1 MFKYEI
7 KNADALKLKLSGISR
22 DIDTEIRLELNRL
35 GIEIQTYI
43 RQSMKDSPP
52 DPSKRYK
59 RQKKKGIYHNPSFPF
74 NYPRIDSGNLV
85 KNITYHT
92 YYRKL
97 EVGDLK
103 KTPYAIYLEE
113 GTFKMQPRPFIEPTW
128 KHYEKIIQ
136 TRVDTLVDKVLK
148 RWD

>member
-1 MFKYEI
+1 MLEYEI
-7 KNADALKLKLSGISR
+7 KNADALKLRLSSISR
-22 DIDTEIRLELNRL
+22 DIDTELRLELNRL

-52 DPSKRYK
+52 DMSKRYK
-59 RQKKKGIYHNPSFPF
+59 RQKKKGLYHNPSFPN

-92 YYRKL
+92 SYRGL

-103 KTPYAIYLEE
+103 KTPYAVYLEE
-113 GTFKMQPRPFIEPTW
+113 GTSKMEPRPFIAPTW
-128 KHYEKIIQ
+128 EHYKDIIQ
-136 TRVDTLVDKVLK
+136 SRVDTLLDKVIK
-148 RWD
+148 R